1 MTEKCKNCG
10 NDTFEKGVQFMQIKK
25 KKSSLHG
32 SALEV
37 SFCTKCGEVSSM
49 KVINPDKVV

>member
-10 NDTFEKGVQFMQIKK
+10 NDTFEKGIQFMQIKK